1 MSVPRWTWRD
11 AAVDGG
17 RVALIDVDGVIAD
30 GDHRQHFLRQQR
42 KDWQG
47 FFRAAGDDPPL
58 LAGVT
63 MVDLIGDDTLIVLLT
78 ARPESIHD
86 ETVAWLTEYE
96 IRWDLLIM
104 RGRRDHGPSPEMKR
118 LAVEE
123 LRYAGF
129 EPVLAVDDDQRN
141 ITMYGEEDIPAL
153 YVYSGYYEA

>member
-1 MSVPRWTWRD
+1 MPRWTWRD
-11 AAVDGG
+11 AEFDGG

-30 GDHRQHFLRQQR
+30 GEHRQHFLSGG
-42 KDWQG
+42 KKNWQG
-47 FFRAAGDDPPL
+47 FFKAAPDDPPL
-58 LAGVT
+58 LPGVT
-63 MVDLIGDDTLIVLLT
+63 LLDLIDEATLVVLLT

-86 ETVAWLTEYE
+86 ETITWLREYD

-129 EPVLAVDDDQRN
+129 EPVWAIDDDRRN
-141 ITMYGEEDIPAL
+141 ITMYEEEGIPAL
-153 YVYSGYYEA
+153 YVHSGYYEA

>member
-1 MSVPRWTWRD
+1 MPRWTWRD
-11 AAVDGG
+11 QVYDSG

-30 GDHRQHFLRQQR
+30 GEHRQHFLSGA
-42 KDWQG
+42 KKNWQG
-47 FFRAAGDDPPL
+47 FFKAAPDDPPL
-58 LAGVT
+58 LPGVT
-63 MVDLIGDDTLIVLLT
+63 LLDLIDEGTLVVLLT

-86 ETVAWLTEYE
+86 ETVAWLGEYD

-129 EPVLAVDDDQRN
+129 EPVFALDDDQRN
-141 ITMYGEEDIPAL
+141 ITMYDEEGIPAL
-153 YVYSGYYEA
+153 YVHSGYYEA

>member
-1 MSVPRWTWRD
+1 MPRWTWND
-11 AAVDGG
+11 EEHDGG

-30 GDHRQHFLRQQR
+30 GEHRQHFLRR
-42 KDWQG
+42 ERRDWQG
-47 FFRAAGDDPPL
+47 FFRAATDDPPL
-58 LAGVT
+58 LPGVT
-63 MVDLIGDDTLIVLLT
+63 LLDLIDAQTLVVLLT

-86 ETVAWLTEYE
+86 ETVAWLAEYE

-129 EPVLAVDDDQRN
+129 EPVFAIDDDQRN
-141 ITMYGEEDIPAL
+141 ITMYQEEGIPAL
-153 YVYSGYYEA
+153 YAHSGYYEA